1 MFNNAIVIPIIFILC
16 EHISIYVVYTPS
28 QNKEGLKMK
37 TKMLVPIMFLFLFTV
52 LTAQENNQKSV
63 AITVYNNN
71 LGVVKD
77 LRSIDISS
85 GISTIKLTD
94 VAQHI
99 DPTSVH
105 IGIDGEVL
113 EQNYQYDLVSID
125 KILKKYLDK
134 NIQLINEKGE
144 LLEGKL
150 LTANSNQIVLQKANG
165 GLLMLPNTNKYQIS
179 VGELPNGLITK
190 PTLVWMVKSKKSGKQ
205 DVEVS
210 YQTSGMNWHAEYVVV
225 LNKDDTK
232 LDLNS
237 WVSVDNNSGAT
248 FKNAKLK
255 LIAGNVNLVKPQYN
269 RRQYKGRELASMA
282 MDVVPAPQF
291 EEKAFFEYH
300 IYNLQRPT
308 TLSNNETKQ
317 ISLFDAQN
325 VKANKKYLYKNGSY
339 SNGKVA
345 VIIEFKNSK
354 ENNLNVPMP
363 KGKVRV
369 YKSDGDAI
377 EFIGEDL
384 IDHTAKKET
393 IKLKIGEAFDI
404 TVKEIQTEHR
414 KISQRVYE
422 QEYEITIKNRKDEK
436 IVVDVE
442 RWLGI
447 NWKILSSSLDFKKL
461 TSQSILF
468 KVPVKADSKTVL
480 KYKIR
485 YSN

>member
-1 MFNNAIVIPIIFILC
+1 MK
-16 EHISIYVVYTPS
+16 S
-28 QNKEGLKMK
+28 QNNVGVKMK
-37 TKMLVPIMFLFLFTV
+37 TKLFATIIILFSFIV

-77 LRSIDISS
+77 LRLIDIAS

-150 LTANSNQIVLQKANG
+150 LTANSNQIVLQKPNG

-179 VGELPNGLITK
+179 VGNLPDGLITK
-190 PTLVWMVKSKKSGKQ
+190 PTLVWMVKADDSGKQ

-255 LIAGNVNLVKPQYN
+255 LIAGDVNLVKPQYN
-269 RRQYKGRELASMA
+269 NRQYKGNIA
-282 MDVVPAPQF
+282 MTMDAVSSPQF

-317 ISLFDAQN
+317 ISLFDAEN
-325 VKANKKYLYKNGSY
+325 VEANKKYYYKGGSY
-339 SNGKVA
+339 YGNNSKGKVA
-345 VIIEFKNSK
+345 VIIEFENSK
-354 ENNLNVPMP
+354 ANNLSVPMP

-384 IDHTAKKET
+384 IDHTAKKEKV
-393 IKLKIGEAFDI
+393 KLKIGEAFDI
-404 TVKEIQTEHR
+404 TVKDVQTEHN
-414 KISQRVYE
+414 KISNRVYE
-422 QEYEITIKNRKDEK
+422 QEYEVTIKNRKDKK
-436 IVVDVE
+436 IIVDVE
-442 RWLGI
+442 RSLGL
-447 NWKILSSSLDFKKL
+447 NWKIISSSLDFEKL
-461 TSQSILF
+461 NSQNILF
-468 KVPVKADSKTVL
+468 KVPVKADGETVL
-480 KYKIR
+480 KYKVR

>member
-1 MFNNAIVIPIIFILC
+1 MKAKQIIFILF
-16 EHISIYVVYTPS
+16 ILPV
-28 QNKEGLKMK
+28 
-37 TKMLVPIMFLFLFTV
+37 LFLF
-52 LTAQENNQKSV
+52 AQESNQKSV

-77 LRSIDISS
+77 LRTIDIAS

-144 LLEGKL
+144 LLEGTL
-150 LTANSNQIVLQKANG
+150 LTANSNQIVLKKKDG

-179 VGELPNGLITK
+179 VGELPDGLITK
-190 PTLVWMVKSKKSGKQ
+190 PTLVWMVKSPKSGEQ

-225 LNKDDTK
+225 LNEDDDK

-237 WVSVDNNSGAT
+237 WVSIDNNSGAT

-255 LIAGNVNLVKPQYN
+255 LIAGDVNLVQPNYN
-269 RRQYKGRELASMA
+269 RRQYKGANTMA
-282 MDVVPAPQF
+282 MEAGPSPQF

-308 TLSNNETKQ
+308 TLRNSETKQ
-317 ISLFDAQN
+317 ISLFEAEN
-325 VKANKKYLYKNGSY
+325 VKANKKYYYKGGNSYGSN
-339 SNGKVA
+339 SNGKVS
-345 VIIEFKNSK
+345 VIIEFENS
-354 ENNLNVPMP
+354 ESNNLSVPMP

-369 YKSDGDAI
+369 YKSDGDAL

-384 IDHTAKKET
+384 IDHTSKKEKV
-393 IKLKIGEAFDI
+393 KLKIGEAFDI
-404 TVKEIQTEHR
+404 VVKDVQTENT
-414 KISQRVYE
+414 KIAQRVTE
-422 QEYEITIKNRKDEK
+422 QEYEITIKNKKDEN

-442 RWLGI
+442 RSLGF
-447 NWKILSSSLDFKKL
+447 NWKILNASLDFEKL
-461 TSQSILF
+461 NAQKILF
-468 KVPVKADSKTVL
+468 KVPVKADAETVL
-480 KYKIR
+480 KYKVR